1 MARRTARPGRTLV
14 SFFIGL
20 AIAFGLVALTGTWK
34 PELGLDLQGGTRITL
49 IAKGNPSTESLEEA
63 RSIIDQRVNGSGV
76 SEAEVIAEGNDV
88 IVVEIPGESRRDLT
102 ETVERQAQ
110 LRFRLVACSDL
121 DPTLCAGGASSATPT
136 VPGSDTTTAPGTGVI
151 APPSA
156 EPTTAPTDAAPTD
169 AAPTDAVPSDAVPSD
184 AAPSDAAPSDAAPTD
199 AATPSGA
206 ANRAPARYATSDQ
219 TSDSASPT
227 ASPSDDVSAS
237 PSAETS
243 DAPSESPSAAPSE
256 SADGESDAEIPAPS
270 GGKDVADPLTWINA
284 PNQEA
289 IDAFNAFTCPQDG
302 TPVSV
307 EDDPAKP
314 LVTCEWD
321 PDSQVAT
328 KYLLSSAMIEG
339 SELDSAEAAIPQGQV
354 NYVVQLDFNGAG
366 TKAFT
371 AISRALV
378 NTGKQFGV
386 VLDGQVIS
394 APQMNALITNG
405 QPQIEGGFTQESA
418 QSLATSL
425 RYGALPIAFEDPST
439 ETIGPSLAGD
449 QLRAGLIA
457 GAFGL
462 GLVLIY
468 CLIYYRGLGLVV
480 VSSLLAAA
488 ALTYALVL
496 LLSKTAGFTLTLPG
510 IAGLIIAVGVT
521 ADSFIIFFERIRDE
535 MREGKTMRVAVETGW
550 KRAKVTRLA
559 AQVVSLLSAAV
570 LYIFATGAVKGF
582 GFALGLSTL
591 VDLAILFW
599 FTKPMV
605 SWLARFHFFNSGSR
619 FSGLSRETLGMDGPA
634 APAAR
639 RPSAPA
645 GGKA

>member
-49 IAKGNPSTESLEEA
+49 IAKGNPTSENLEEA

-76 SEAEVIAEGNDV
+76 SEAEVVAEGSDV
-88 IVVEIPGESRRDLT
+88 IVVEIPGDSRRDLT

-110 LRFRLVACSDL
+110 LRFRVVACSDL
-121 DPTLCAGGASSATPT
+121 DPTLCAGGATATDPT
-136 VPGSDTTTAPGTGVI
+136 VPGSDTTTDPGAGVI
-151 APPSA
+151 APSATPSA
-156 EPTTAPTDAAPTD
+156 DATTG
-169 AAPTDAVPSDAVPSD
+169 PSD
-184 AAPSDAAPSDAAPTD
+184 AAPSTDASSAPSDATSGAASD
-199 AATPSGA
+199 AATPSGS

-219 TSDSASPT
+219 ASET
-227 ASPSDDVSAS
+227 AS
-237 PSAETS
+237 PSAE
-243 DAPSESPSAAPSE
+243 PSASASASASASTEPS
-256 SADGESDAEIPAPS
+256 DGATAGTTDEANTPIPAPD
-270 GGKDVADPLTWINA
+270 GGPDVADPLTWINA
-284 PNQEA
+284 PNQAA
-289 IDAFNAFTCPQDG
+289 IDAYNAFTCPQDG
-302 TPVSV
+302 SPVNV

-314 LVTCEWD
+314 LVSCQWD
-321 PDSQVAT
+321 PDAQVAT
-328 KYLLSSAMIEG
+328 KYLLSAAMIEG
-339 SELDSAEAAIPQGQV
+339 SELDSADAVIPQSQV

-371 AISRALV
+371 EISRALV
-378 NTGKQFGV
+378 NTDKQFGV

-639 RPSAPA
+639 RTSAPA